1 MKADESAGIRFFYG
15 CVLKMIY
22 NIGIGMEVSYMD
34 NEMEYGTDVC
44 SLCGERLTEFGN
56 KKLKDGILC
65 RNCVKLASSWLT
77 DKDYEGR
84 TVEDIRKHLDYRK
97 ANLEKLNDFVTDKK
111 VEGKYS
117 LYIDE
122 HASQFVFS
130 KRKDLKKENA
140 DLIPF
145 SAIREISIM
154 EADYLDEDSADLYFE
169 MLLDHEEIPMIRFRV
184 NEFPGLDRQSE
195 EFRKTDELA
204 MAYLDTLAEEE
215 ISRSR
220 K

>member
-1 MKADESAGIRFFYG
+1 
-15 CVLKMIY
+15 
-22 NIGIGMEVSYMD
+22 MD
-34 NEMEYGTDVC
+34 NELEYGTDVC

-65 RNCVKLASSWLT
+65 RNCVKLASSWLS
-77 DKDYEGR
+77 DKDYESR
-84 TVEDIRKHLDYRK
+84 TVEDIRKHMAYRQENQK
-97 ANLEKLNDFVTDKK
+97 KLEDFVTDKK

-122 HASQFVFS
+122 HASQFIFS

-140 DLIPF
+140 DVIPF
-145 SAIREISIM
+145 SAILEISIM

-169 MLLDHEEIPMIRFRV
+169 MILDHEEIPMIRFRV

-195 EFRKTDELA
+195 EFKKTDELA

-215 ISRSR
+215 NINV
-220 K
+220 KEVDDEKEVQDE

>member
-1 MKADESAGIRFFYG
+1 
-15 CVLKMIY
+15 
-22 NIGIGMEVSYMD
+22 MD
-34 NEMEYGTDVC
+34 HELEYTEEVC

-65 RNCVKLASSWLT
+65 RNCVKKASSWLE
-77 DKDYEGR
+77 DKDYESR
-84 TVEDIRKHLDYRK
+84 TVEDIHKHLQYRK
-97 ANLEKLNDFVTDKK
+97 ANLEKLDGFTTDKK

-122 HASQFVFS
+122 HASQFIFS

-140 DLIPF
+140 DVIPF
-145 SAIREISIM
+145 SAIREISVM

-169 MLLDHEEIPMIRFRV
+169 MLLDHEEIPVIRFRV
-184 NEFPGLDRQSE
+184 NEFPGLDKQSE

-215 ISRSR
+215 NISV
-220 K
+220 KEAVDEQEVQDE